1 MIKVKRK
8 FDYNHIICM
17 LITAVFIVVMGV
29 LFENS
34 LYRIIDSLMDLFW
47 STLFYFCKLFRIK
60 KDITVTVNDIS
71 PFSPAIDF
79 PATFA
84 AFKQSFS
91 EFWSSFFSKASFL
104 GYFNL
109 VGKIVYVVAL
119 ITAVALV
126 PIILIFYLAFKLY
139 FSKQNNDYNKDSKAL
154 SICKRLSAHTVLP
167 VRTFFKLFYSF
178 VKEHKA
184 YYMSW
189 FIIILIYCNAFT
201 IFIEFIAYYLYFAMS
216 FDVSSLY
223 IQVYKLILDLAP
235 AFSIVPLPI
244 WCVFAVIVYFYM
256 CRNIGYAR
264 LNHYER
270 RDRGFINERPIVS
283 MVCGTMGKKKTTIL
297 TDMALSQEVMFR
309 DKAFEKILEND
320 LKFPDF
326 PWINLENY
334 IKVCMKKH
342 IIYNLASCKKTI
354 SELRDSL
361 IYVFNYSENK
371 AVFKSIFRHQKK
383 KKCFLRYYFFNN
395 SLFDYDFSKPLE
407 YFDGLKTVN
416 VWDTIEIYSQLYF
429 IYVIQSSLLI
439 SNYSVRVDG
448 LLSDVGNFPLWN
460 SDFFHRDSRLTEAYS
475 RHAHILDFD
484 TLRLGK
490 KVLEG
495 NPKSD
500 SFEFGTVLITEVGK
514 ERGNNLELKDVKKGD
529 CGANQKNDLFN
540 SWLKMCRHSATVD
553 NFPFIKVFT
562 DEQRPE
568 SWGADARDLCEI
580 VYIKDN
586 SDINLAMPGLSL
598 FDLLYKLFFGKFEDL
613 YYKYRY
619 NRADNTLFMYL
630 FKSMFSKMHYLHKR
644 LYNTFGY
651 SVSHVLVESGTQDG
665 ERHLKK
671 YYLMSKKIYS
681 QRFSTDCFS
690 DFFVKKALATGIGID
705 DLDEYKRVKASFAE
719 LQKQNSYFIRDLMAK
734 DKTRN

>member
-1 MIKVKRK
+1 MIDQKRK
-8 FDYNHIICM
+8 FDYKHILCM
-17 LITAVFIVVMGV
+17 LITTIFIVVMGF

-34 LYRIIDSLMDLFW
+34 LYRIIDSLIDLFW
-47 STLFYFCKLFRIK
+47 STIYYFCKLFRIK
-60 KDITVTVNDIS
+60 KDIAVTVNNIS

-91 EFWSSFFSKASFL
+91 EFWSSFFSKASFS

-109 VGKIVYVVAL
+109 VGKIVYVIAIVG
-119 ITAVALV
+119 AVALV

-139 FSKQNNDYNKDSKAL
+139 FSKQNNEYNKSSRALILFKKLSDRTVRPITKFSKSL
-154 SICKRLSAHTVLP
+154 FCFIKQQKIYYIMWLVILLICSN
-167 VRTFFKLFYSF
+167 
-178 VKEHKA
+178 
-184 YYMSW
+184 
-189 FIIILIYCNAFT
+189 IIT

-223 IQVYKLILDLAP
+223 IQIYKFVLDLTPFVNA
-235 AFSIVPLPI
+235 VPVPVWILLG
-244 WCVFAVIVYFYM
+244 VIIYFII
-256 CRNIGYAR
+256 CRKIGYQR

-320 LKFPDF
+320 LKFPNY
-326 PWINLENY
+326 PWINVENF
-334 IKVCMKKH
+334 IKYAMRKKL
-342 IIYNLASCKKTI
+342 IFNLASCKKVF
-354 SELRDSL
+354 RDL
-361 IYVFNYSENK
+361 FRYFFAFNMLLERSHRK
-371 AVFKSIFRHQKK
+371 AYRRYLKK
-383 KKCFLRYYFFNN
+383 KYHYDITSLYEYDYITYGMYYYDGLTPQY
-395 SLFDYDFSKPLE
+395 LFDVICTYA
-407 YFDGLKTVN
+407 
-416 VWDTIEIYSQLYF
+416 QLYF
-429 IYVIQSSLLI
+429 IYIIQSSLLI

-448 LLSDVGNFPLWN
+448 ILSDIGNFPLWN
-460 SDFFHRDSRLTEAYS
+460 SDFFRRDGRLVDAYS

-484 TLRLGK
+484 MLRLGK
-490 KVLEG
+490 KVIEN
-495 NPKSD
+495 NPKAD
-500 SFEFGTVLITEVGK
+500 GFEFGIVLITEVGK
-514 ERGNNLELKDVKKGD
+514 ERGNNLELKDVKKAD
-529 CGANQKNDLFN
+529 DGANQKNDLFN

-586 SDINLAMPGLSL
+586 SEINLAMPGLSL
-598 FDLLYKLFFGKFEDL
+598 FDLVYDVSFGKFSDL

-619 NRADNTLFMYL
+619 NRSDNTLFMYL
-630 FKSMFSKMHYLHKR
+630 FKLIFSKIHHLHKY
-644 LYNTFGY
+644 LYNIFGY
-651 SVSHVLVESGTQDG
+651 SLSKVQVESGTQDG
-665 ERHLKK
+665 DRMNKK

-690 DFFVKKALATGIGID
+690 DFFNKKSIDSGSGIID
-705 DLDEYKRVKASFAE
+705 VGEYRYVKASLIE

-734 DKTRN
+734 KK

>member
-1 MIKVKRK
+1 MIKLKRK
-8 FDYNHIICM
+8 FDYKHILCM

-34 LYRIIDSLMDLFW
+34 LYRIIDSLIDLFW

-71 PFSPAIDF
+71 PFSPSIDF

-84 AFKQSFS
+84 AFKQSFL
-91 EFWSSFFSKASFL
+91 EFWSSFFSKASFVE
-104 GYFNL
+104 YFSI
-109 VGKIVYVVAL
+109 VVKILYVVA
-119 ITAVALV
+119 IVVAVALV
-126 PIILIFYLAFKLY
+126 PIIIIFYLAFKLY

-154 SICKRLSAHTVLP
+154 TICKRLSAHTVLP
-167 VRTFFKLFYSF
+167 VRTFFKSFYSF

-189 FIIILIYCNAFT
+189 FIILLICSNAFT

-235 AFSIVPLPI
+235 FFSIIPLPVWI
-244 WCVFAVIVYFYM
+244 IVGVIVYFYM

-264 LNHYER
+264 LNNYER

-320 LKFPDF
+320 LKFPNF

-334 IKVCMKKH
+334 IKASMKNH
-342 IIYNLASCKKTI
+342 VIYNLASCKKTI
-354 SELRDSL
+354 RLLKFFYTVMPFLDS
-361 IYVFNYSENK
+361 SMQK
-371 AVFKSIFRHQKK
+371 ACRRHIKK
-383 KKCFLRYYFFNN
+383 RLGIDTN
-395 SLFDYDFSKPLE
+395 SLLFDYNVLTYPTS
-407 YFDGLKTVN
+407 YYDGLVVTN
-416 VWDTIEIYSQLYF
+416 IWDTVETYAQLYF
-429 IYVIQSSLLI
+429 IYIIQSSLLV
-439 SNYSVRVDG
+439 SNYSVRVDCV
-448 LLSDVGNFPLWN
+448 LSDIGNFPLWN
-460 SDFFHRDSRLTEAYS
+460 TDFFRRDGRLAEAFS

-484 TLRLGK
+484 MLRLGK
-490 KVLEG
+490 KVIENNSNVNG
-495 NPKSD
+495 
-500 SFEFGTVLITEVGK
+500 FEFGIVLITEVGK
-514 ERGNNLELKDVKKGD
+514 ERGNNLELKDVKKAD
-529 CGANQKNDLFN
+529 DGANQKNDLFN

-568 SWGADARDLCEI
+568 SWGADARDLCEL
-580 VYIKDN
+580 VFIKDN
-586 SDINLAMPGLSL
+586 GDINLAMPGLSL
-598 FDLLYKLFFGKFEDL
+598 FELVYSFLFNKFERL
-613 YYKYRY
+613 YYQYRY
-619 NRADNTLFMYL
+619 NRSDNTLFMSLY
-630 FKSMFSKMHYLHKR
+630 KKCFSKIHHLYKR

-651 SVSHVLVESGTQDG
+651 SVSQVQVESGTQDG
-665 ERHLKK
+665 ERHSKK

-681 QRFSTDCFS
+681 KRFSTDCFS
-690 DFFVKKALATGIGID
+690 DFFNRKAIDSHSGIID
-705 DLDEYKRVKASFAE
+705 IGEYKYVKASLTE
-719 LQKQNSYFIRDLMAK
+719 LQTQNSYFIRDLMAK
-734 DKTRN
+734 AKTRN